1 MKKYIGDLSRRD
13 AELLEFYASRARSV
27 LEFGVGGSTQII
39 AQSIS
44 GDATF
49 LSLDTDPRWIAVT
62 RGNLRRLGVEDRC
75 RLLRYEDWSPD
86 AHSFDLIFDDGESR
100 LRRDFALRSFPLLAV
115 GGALLF
121 HDTRRPQDV
130 RNVLALVE
138 VFFEE
143 IAGVNLNEQ
152 IDGAASNITIV
163 HKKSKEPY
171 VNWNV
176 AEGKP
181 PWAFGQG
188 DVPEDFWS
196 R

>member
-1 MKKYIGDLSRRD
+1 MKKYIGDLSRCD
-13 AELLEFYASRARSV
+13 AKLLELYASRARSV

-39 AQSIS
+39 AQSIPS
-44 GDATF
+44 EASF

-62 RGNLRRLGVEDRC
+62 RDNLRRLGVEDRC
-75 RLLRYEDWSPD
+75 RLVRYGDWPMD
-86 AHSFDLIFDDGESR
+86 EHSFDLIFNDGESR
-100 LRRDFALRSFPLLAV
+100 LRRDFALRSFPLLSV
-115 GGALLF
+115 GGVLLF

-130 RNVLALVE
+130 RNVLALIE

-143 IAGVNLNEQ
+143 IASIRLNEQ
-152 IDGAASNITIV
+152 INGVTSNITV
-163 HKKSKEPY
+163 VQKKIKEPY

-176 AEGKP
+176 VEGRP

-196 R
+196 K